1 MKSKII
7 RLFTLSVIIVI
18 ALTACQAQSTTQP
31 PVTQPAVTQPLV
43 TQPTVTQPPAANTP
57 ASAPVEITFWHQY
70 DKKNAA
76 MMGVLVSEFNA
87 SHPNT
92 KVKVVVQPSYDE
104 FKTLLQASI
113 LSGTSPDLA
122 AVDLIWVPQ
131 YIQDEA
137 LQPLDELIKSDSQF
151 NIDDFYPLLSNYD
164 MKDGK
169 RYGLPFDTN
178 NIALVWNKD
187 LFTAA
192 GLDPE
197 VPPKTWEELETMA
210 EKCSN
215 TAKNIVGF
223 EIYDNP
229 PNEGITWNFQ
239 YLLWQAGGEFLNAD
253 NTAAAFNTPEG
264 LKALTFISNMNQGHG
279 SVIGSKG
286 TFGDGLA
293 CMGVDGTWLFGYRS
307 SAPFTWDVAPLP
319 IPEGGQP
326 ATNTGGEHLI
336 MFKTSVNPAATWEF
350 MKYLTSTAIQKR
362 WAMGTGMLP
371 VVKSV
376 GEDQAYLDWQTI
388 AEPRMKGFLEQMAYA
403 HTRPAI
409 PLYTQVSDA
418 FAAEIQKAYLGIA
431 SPADALASAEAAVN
445 LVLSEEK

>member
-1 MKSKII
+1 MKAKLIS
-7 RLFTLSVIIVI
+7 LFTLSLIFMI
-18 ALTACQAQSTTQP
+18 AFSACQAQPTIQPAATQP
-31 PVTQPAVTQPLV
+31 VDVQQPASN
-43 TQPTVTQPPAANTP
+43 PTASTP
-57 ASAPVEITFWHQY
+57 VDITFWHQY

-76 MMGVLVSEFNA
+76 MMDILVSEFNA
-87 SHPNT
+87 SHPNI
-92 KVKVVVQPSYDE
+92 KVKAVVQPSYDE
-104 FKTLLQASI
+104 YKTLLQASI

-131 YIQDEA
+131 YIQDDA
-137 LQPLDELIKSDSQF
+137 LQSLDDFIKSDSQF
-151 NIDDFYPLLSNYD
+151 NINDFYTLLSNYD

-197 VPPKTWEELETMA
+197 VPPKTWEELQTMA

-215 TAKNIVGF
+215 PDKNIVGF

-253 NTAAAFNTPEG
+253 NTAAAFNSPAG
-264 LKALTFISNMNQGHG
+264 LKALTFISAMNQGKG
-279 SVIGSKG
+279 SVPGSKG

-307 SAPFTWDVAPLP
+307 SAPFAWDVAPLP

-326 ATNTGGEHLI
+326 ATNTGGEHLM
-336 MFKTSVNPAATWEF
+336 MFKSSPNQAAVWEF
-350 MKYLTSTAIQKR
+350 MKYLTSTSIQKR
-362 WAMGTGMLP
+362 WAMETGMLP

-376 GEDQAYLDWQTI
+376 GEDQAYLDWQTV
-388 AEPRMKGFLEQMAYA
+388 AEPRMKGFLEQLPYA

-431 SPADALASAEAAVN
+431 TPAEALTAAEAAVN
-445 LVLSEEK
+445 QVLSQGK

>member
-1 MKSKII
+1 M
-7 RLFTLSVIIVI
+7 LTLLVIFML
-18 ALTACQAQSTTQP
+18 ALSACKTQSTTQSG
-31 PVTQPAVTQPLV
+31 VA
-43 TQPTVTQPPAANTP
+43 QPTATQPPATIATT
-57 ASAPVEITFWHQY
+57 SAPAEVTFWHQY
-70 DKKNAA
+70 DKKNTA
-76 MMGVLVSEFNA
+76 MMELLVSEFNA
-87 SHPNT
+87 THPNIT
-92 KVKVVVQPSYDE
+92 VNVTVQPSYDD
-104 FKTLLQASI
+104 FKTLLQASV
-113 LSGTSPDLA
+113 LGGTSPDIA

-137 LQPLDELIKSDSQF
+137 LFSLDDFIKTDSQF
-151 NIDDFYPLLSNYD
+151 NLDDFYPLLSDYD
-164 MKDGK
+164 LKDGK

-178 NIALVWNKD
+178 NIALAWNKD

-215 TAKNIVGF
+215 PETNIVGF

-253 NTAAAFNTPEG
+253 NNAAAFNSPAG
-264 LKALTFISNMNQGHG
+264 LKALTFISNMNLGHG
-279 SVIGSKG
+279 SRTGSKG

-293 CMGVDGTWLFGYRS
+293 CMGVDGTWMFGYRS

-336 MFKTSVNPAATWEF
+336 MFKSSTNPAAVWEF

-362 WAMGTGMLP
+362 WAMETGMLP

-376 GEDQAYLDWQTI
+376 GEDQSYLDWQTVV
-388 AEPRMKGFLEQMAYA
+388 EPRMKGFLAQMPYA

-431 SPADALASAEAAVN
+431 SPADALAAAEEAVN
-445 LVLSEEK
+445 KVLNQGK

>member
-1 MKSKII
+1 MKAKII
-7 RLFTLSVIIVI
+7 SPLIFLVIFVLILSS
-18 ALTACQAQSTTQP
+18 CQAAPT
-31 PVTQPAVTQPLV
+31 TQPAVTQPAV
-43 TQPTVTQPPAANTP
+43 DQPVATPPPATVAPLT
-57 ASAPVEITFWHQY
+57 APVEITFWHQY

-76 MMGVLVSEFNA
+76 VMAILVSEFND
-87 SHPNT
+87 SHPN
-92 KVKVVVQPSYDE
+92 VKVNTVKQPSYDE
-104 FKTLLQASI
+104 FKTLLQTSV
-113 LSGTSPDLA
+113 LSGTSPDVA

-131 YIQDEA
+131 YIRDEA
-137 LQPLDELIKSDSQF
+137 LQSLDGFMASDDQF

-164 MKDGK
+164 IKDGK

-187 LFTAA
+187 LFAAA

-197 VPPKTWEELETMA
+197 APPKTWEELETMA
-210 EKCSN
+210 EKCTN
-215 TAKNIVGF
+215 TDNRVIGFAIFDDPAIVG
-223 EIYDNP
+223 IS
-229 PNEGITWNFQ
+229 WNFQ

-253 NTAAAFNTPEG
+253 NTAAAFNSPEG
-264 LKALTFISNMNQGHG
+264 LKALTFIANMNQGHG
-279 SVIGSKG
+279 SIPGSKG

-307 SAPFTWDVAPLP
+307 SAPFKWDVAPLP

-336 MFKTSVNPAATWEF
+336 MFKTPNNPSAAWEF

-362 WAMGTGMLP
+362 WVMATGMLP

-376 GEDQAYLDWQTI
+376 GEDKAYLDWQTV
-388 AEPRMKGFLEQMAYA
+388 AEPRMKGFLEQMPYA

-418 FAAEIQKAYLGIA
+418 FAAEIQKAYLGIL
-431 SPADALASAEAAVN
+431 SPAEALAAAEKAVN
-445 LVLSEEK
+445 KVLGQ